1 MEMNPK
7 NGAGTP
13 KGTSRRDFA
22 KKVAWTAP
30 ALTLM
35 MAASSQPARAN
46 FSYGHTY
53 EGGYEEK
60 KKKTDGY
67 FYKKVWKSVHRGRK
81 H

>member
-7 NGAGTP
+7 SNVGTS

-46 FSYGHTY
+46 FSYDHSY

-60 KKKTDGY
+60 KKLTLYNYCQK
-67 FYKKVWKSVHRGRK
+67 WLSSHRGRRR
-81 H
+81 

>member
-7 NGAGTP
+7 SSVGTS

-35 MAASSQPARAN
+35 MAASSQPARAY
-46 FSYGHTY
+46 SPYGHTNPTKV
-53 EGGYEEK
+53 K
-60 KKKTDGY
+60 KKAGY
-67 FYKKVWKSVHRGRK
+67 F
-81 H
+81 

>member
-1 MEMNPK
+1 MEMNLK
-7 NGAGTP
+7 NSVGTS

-46 FSYGHTY
+46 SPYGHTY
-53 EGGYEEK
+53 TTKE
-60 KKKTDGY
+60 KKTDGY
-67 FYKKVWKSVHRGRK
+67 SYKSMWKSVHRGR
-81 H
+81 HH